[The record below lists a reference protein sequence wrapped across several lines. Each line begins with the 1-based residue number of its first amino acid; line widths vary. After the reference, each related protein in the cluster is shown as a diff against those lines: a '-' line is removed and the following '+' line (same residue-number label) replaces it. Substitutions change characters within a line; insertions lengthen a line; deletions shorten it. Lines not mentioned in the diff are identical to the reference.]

1 MWLLVPLDW
10 RLVRILVLAGQACAD
25 LEDDERAPDGDGEE
39 PSLGS
44 LDRWDQESW
53 SDGISARAEADKEE
67 CFVDCRTALNQP
79 KLGRFQR
86 LQTATAG
93 AGALLASVAGERE
106 PLRRGARLVRCWRRR
121 SSHAWSK
128 KGFNAGVAE

>member
-1 MWLLVPLDW
+1 MSARFPTESEAADALLAQALESGHYLQTPADEQCPSGVWLLVPLNW

-53 SDGISARAEADKEE
+53 SDGISARAEADEEE
-67 CFVDCRTALNQP
+67 CFVDCRTALNHP
-79 KLGRFQR
+79 RLGRFQR
-86 LQTATAG
+86 L
-93 AGALLASVAGERE
+93 
-106 PLRRGARLVRCWRRR
+106 
-121 SSHAWSK
+121 
-128 KGFNAGVAE
+128 